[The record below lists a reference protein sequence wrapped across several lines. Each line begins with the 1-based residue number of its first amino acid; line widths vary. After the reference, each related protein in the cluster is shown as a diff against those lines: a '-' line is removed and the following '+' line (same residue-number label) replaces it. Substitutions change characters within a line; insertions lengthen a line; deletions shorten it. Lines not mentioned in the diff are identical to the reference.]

1 MSTNLECRER
11 KRNRKE
17 KVGDRLAE
25 LNEKKSDRELEARD
39 KKQRRQISLEEQHG
53 IPEERNM
60 KCEQTKGKN
69 EAQ

>member
-39 KKQRRQISLEEQHG
+39 KK
-53 IPEERNM
+53 
-60 KCEQTKGKN
+60 TKETNFVGRTTWYTGGEKY
-69 EAQ
+69 EMRTDKR